1 MAESSDLLSVPL
13 RRRMI
18 ASRRTVSS
26 AGVTEGVIPCSNATS
41 SCGRPQKKW
50 ANEPKLKLALNELQK
65 PGKSIRS
72 VATEY
77 DIPNSTLHDYA
88 SGRLTLGAHQG
99 PQRYLS
105 DVEEEALVSFVL
117 YRMRRRRISENRKAG
132 IIHSSSSLQG
142 RVHL

>member
-13 RRRMI
+13 RRRII
-18 ASRRTVSS
+18 ASRRIVSS

-65 PGKSIRS
+65 AGKSIRS

-77 DIPNSTLHDYA
+77 DIPNTIFPIRYSQYDIPNTIFPIRYSQYDIPNSTLHEYPTPTKW
-88 SGRLTLGAHQG
+88 GIRGN
-99 PQRYLS
+99 P
-105 DVEEEALVSFVL
+105 FV
-117 YRMRRRRISENRKAG
+117 RGEDRNR
-132 IIHSSSSLQG
+132 
-142 RVHL
+142 